1 MVPDAARRP
10 RITPPRDSQLSVV
23 PRPTTIDEYLS
34 TMSQPGRDRLVEIRA
49 LCRTAAPD
57 AVEAIRWGHPA
68 YLHTDGVI
76 LFMFSGH
83 KAHAS
88 IALTPSTRQAFEVE
102 LSTHRTGKGTVA
114 VPYESELPAA
124 LLRRMIEHRITE
136 YEVDGVKWM

>member
-1 MVPDAARRP
+1 
-10 RITPPRDSQLSVV
+10 
-23 PRPTTIDEYLS
+23 
-34 TMSQPGRDRLVEIRA
+34 MSQPGRDRLVEIRA